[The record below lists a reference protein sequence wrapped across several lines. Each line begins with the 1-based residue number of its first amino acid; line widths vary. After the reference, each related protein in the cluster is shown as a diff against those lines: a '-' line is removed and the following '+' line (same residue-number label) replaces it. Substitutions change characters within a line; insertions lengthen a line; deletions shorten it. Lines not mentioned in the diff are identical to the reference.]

1 MPNLAGFY
9 QSEYIFFT
17 PQLFCQKIQTMS
29 KIKFWKYQANG
40 NDFVIVD
47 NREDELQISSEQ
59 IRRMCDRH
67 FGIGADGFM
76 FVNVSEDANFEM
88 LYYNSDGQISSMCG
102 NGGRCIAMF
111 AYLNEIAGER
121 MEFKAFD
128 GIHIAIIEDRMSHN
142 LCDVSLSMTNVEE
155 VQKNDQFYFLNTGSP
170 HYIEFVK
177 KVAELDVFTEGR
189 KTRQSERFMPD
200 GTNVNFVEL
209 RDERLFVRTYER
221 GVEDETLSCG
231 TGVTASA
238 IAAYFITGKNSQIVH
253 TTGGEFVVDFIHQ
266 QGDRF
271 TDIWLRG
278 PAELVFEGEILL

>member
-1 MPNLAGFY
+1 MML
-9 QSEYIFFT
+9 
-17 PQLFCQKIQTMS
+17 

-47 NREDELQISSEQ
+47 NREGEIQLTSEQ
-59 IRRMCDRH
+59 VQKICDRH
-67 FGIGADGFM
+67 FSIGADGFII
-76 FVNVSEDANFEM
+76 VNQSNEADFEM
-88 LYYNSDGQISSMCG
+88 VYYNSDGLISSMCG

-121 MEFKAFD
+121 MKFNAFD
-128 GIHIAIIEDRMSHN
+128 GIHEAIIEDRMN
-142 LCDVSLSMTNVEE
+142 QCLCDISLSMTDVYE
-155 VQKNDQFYFLNTGSP
+155 VQKHEQFYFLDTGSP
-170 HYIEFVK
+170 HYVEFVEH
-177 KVAELDVFTEGR
+177 VAEMDVLTEGR

-253 TTGGEFVVDFIHQ
+253 TTGGEFVVNFTYSED
-266 QGDRF
+266 DKF

-278 PAELVFEGEILL
+278 PAELVFTGIIEV

>member
-1 MPNLAGFY
+1 
-9 QSEYIFFT
+9 
-17 PQLFCQKIQTMS
+17 MS

-47 NREDELQISSEQ
+47 NREYKLQLSGEQ
-59 IRRMCDRH
+59 IQKICDRH

-76 FVNVSEDANFEM
+76 FLNVSDDADFEM
-88 LYYNSDGQISSMCG
+88 QYYNSDGQISSMCG

-111 AYLNEIAGER
+111 AYLNEISGER

-128 GIHIAIIEDRMSHN
+128 GLHEAIVEEHISQY
-142 LCDVSLSMTNVEE
+142 LCDVSLSMADVDE
-155 VQKNDQFYFLNTGSP
+155 VHKSKLFYFLDTGSP
-170 HYIEFVK
+170 HYVEFVEHL
-177 KVAELDVFTEGR
+177 AEMDVVSEGR

-209 RDERLFVRTYER
+209 HEEKLFVRTYER

-238 IAAYFITGKNSQIVH
+238 IAAYYITGKESQIVH
-253 TTGGEFVVDFIHQ
+253 TTGGEFIVDFQYHK
-266 QGDRF
+266 GERF
-271 TDIWLRG
+271 TNIWLRG
-278 PAELVFEGEILL
+278 PAELVFKGEIEI